1 MKSNEILSS
10 PMAPVEQASWFSS
23 DYRFH
28 ALYPPFLRPLSKN
41 HWTPLEVACKAA
53 TFLAAEKGTRI
64 LDIGSGMGKFCLAG
78 AFYCPDAVYFGIEQR
93 KDLTEYAES
102 ARRLLRLNNVSFIHG
117 NITELD
123 FSQYDHFYF
132 YNSFYENIAPMGKID
147 EKIPYSVER
156 YNRYQYYM
164 NRQLAKK
171 PSGTRVATYYGRDD
185 QMPRG
190 FHVGGSEMNDL
201 LKYWVK
207 E

>member
-1 MKSNEILSS
+1 MKSDEMLSG
-10 PMAPVEQASWFSS
+10 PIVPIGEASWFST

-28 ALYPPFLRPLSKN
+28 SLYPPFLRPLSKN
-41 HWTPLEVACKAA
+41 HCTPLNVVRKAA
-53 TFLAAEKGTRI
+53 MFLAEKNARI
-64 LDIGSGMGKFCLAG
+64 LDIGSGLGKFCLA
-78 AFYCPDAVYFGIEQR
+78 AAYYCPQAYYVGVEQR
-93 KDLTEYAES
+93 RDLTEYAEA
-102 ARRLLRLNNVSFIHG
+102 ARRTLGLKNVSFIHG
-117 NITELD
+117 NITDLD

-156 YNRYQYYM
+156 YNHYQYFMY
-164 NRQLAKK
+164 RQLAKK

-190 FHVGGSEMNDL
+190 YHVGGGELNDL